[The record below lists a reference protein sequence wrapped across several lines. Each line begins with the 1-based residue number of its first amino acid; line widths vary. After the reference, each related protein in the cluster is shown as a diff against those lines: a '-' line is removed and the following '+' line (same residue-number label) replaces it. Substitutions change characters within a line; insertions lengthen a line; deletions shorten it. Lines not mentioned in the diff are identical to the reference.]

1 MASLDLKFLLVYI
14 RLLPKSTSLIIPVLA
29 MKPWVS
35 LFCCHP
41 WDQVILWNSFQKSY
55 FKSSVKLKTKQL
67 HKKLVL
73 SHSITTD
80 HWGHT
85 GFPRALKCYFEKWK
99 VLTLERKHKKTE
111 KPDPVRISVKRDGR
125 RQPAAWRAEQ
135 RDAVCHRV
143 PRWAM
148 GSPSIQS
155 HGGRKGPLASRSVG
169 RRQAH
174 SSLPWRG
181 GQITTC
187 LLMSCGLRT
196 FWHL

>member
-1 MASLDLKFLLVYI
+1 
-14 RLLPKSTSLIIPVLA
+14 

-35 LFCCHP
+35 LFYCHP

-55 FKSSVKLKTKQL
+55 LKSYVKLKTKQL

-80 HWGHT
+80 HWRHT

-125 RQPAAWRAEQ
+125 RQPEAWRAEQ
-135 RDAVCHRV
+135 GDTVCHGV
-143 PRWAM
+143 PGWAVHLSKATEAEKDHSHPGVLSKTSTQQPALERRTDNYLSLDAL
-148 GSPSIQS
+148 GS
-155 HGGRKGPLASRSVG
+155 KDVLAS
-169 RRQAH
+169 
-174 SSLPWRG
+174 L
-181 GQITTC
+181 T
-187 LLMSCGLRT
+187 
-196 FWHL
+196 HLSFVLHWK

>member
-35 LFCCHP
+35 LFYCHP

-55 FKSSVKLKTKQL
+55 FKSSVKLKAKQL

-80 HWGHT
+80 HWRHT

-135 RDAVCHRV
+135 QDAVCHGV
-143 PRWAM
+143 PGWAVHL
-148 GSPSIQS
+148 SKATEAEKDHS
-155 HGGRKGPLASRSVG
+155 HPGVLVEDKHTAACSGEED
-169 RRQAH
+169 RQ
-174 SSLPWRG
+174 LPVTWWAG
-181 GQITTC
+181 V
-187 LLMSCGLRT
+187 
-196 FWHL
+196 